1 MKRHTTLW
9 ALLLRVALVGAG
21 GALISLALVV
31 LYFSRDLPVPEK
43 FSEMNYI
50 QPTRIYDRTGEV
62 VLYEIYGNQRRQVI
76 PLSDIPLI
84 AQQAII
90 ATEDA
95 RFYSHFGIDWRGV
108 VRAVIANAK
117 TGSAGQG
124 GSTISQQLVRNSLLT
139 QKKTVGRK
147 IQEAVLTLQLERT
160 YSKNQILGFYLNQI
174 PFGPTLYGI
183 AAASQEYFGKDP
195 NDLTI
200 AESALLAALVKAPGY
215 YYPFGAH
222 KDALL
227 VRKDYVLD
235 RMERVGYISDTQ
247 KDEAKKEPLVFQ
259 SPSHKMRAPHFV
271 LEVME
276 YLYSAYGEKFLQENG
291 LRVITTLDWKLQ
303 TFAEEA
309 IKNNAERNES
319 LGAYNEALVAIDP
332 TTGEIL
338 AMVGS
343 KDWFAPPYP
352 LGCAAG
358 KTCLFDPKLNV
369 ATYGIGRQPGSA
381 FKPFAYATAFK
392 KGYDDTTMV
401 VDEETNFGVWGDEEY
416 VPRNYDGK
424 FRGPVSL
431 RQALAQSLNIPSI
444 KVLLD
449 FAGIEDSIQTAKD
462 MGITTL
468 SADASRYGPSL
479 VLGGGEARLQDMVS
493 AYGVF
498 ATRGMRIPPFSILA
512 IRDSSGDVVE
522 ENRPTA
528 LGVLEP
534 RAADIITSI
543 LADNEARTPVFGAR
557 SPLFFD
563 SYQVSVK
570 TGTTQDYKDGW
581 IIGYTPSL
589 VAGVWAGNSDGTAMK
604 KEPGVVMAGPIWHEF
619 MQKSLDELSLR
630 QNAPTL

>member
-1 MKRHTTLW
+1 MRTRISLW
-9 ALLLRVALVGAG
+9 ARTGRIALLCFGGVLLTGAG
-21 GALISLALVV
+21 MFF
-31 LYFSRDLPVPEK
+31 YFSKDLPVPEK
-43 FSEMNYI
+43 FSERNYI
-50 QPTRIYDRTGEV
+50 QPTRIYDKTGKV
-62 VLYEIYGNQRRQVI
+62 VLYEIYGNQRRQVVL
-76 PLSDIPLI
+76 LSDIPLI
-84 AQQAII
+84 AQQAVI

-95 RFYSHFGIDWRGV
+95 HFYGHFGIDWRGV
-108 VRAVIANAK
+108 LRAILTNLK
-117 TGSAGQG
+117 TGNATQG

-147 IQEAVLTLQLERT
+147 IQEAILTLQLERT
-160 YSKNQILGFYLNQI
+160 YSKNEILGFYLNQI

-183 AAASQEYFGKDP
+183 ATASQEYFGKDP
-195 NDLTI
+195 SDLTI
-200 AESALLAALVKAPGY
+200 AEAAMLAALIKAPGY

-222 KDALL
+222 VDELMA
-227 VRKDYVLD
+227 RKDYVLD
-235 RMERVGYISDTQ
+235 RMEKVGYISGDQ
-247 KDEAKKEPLVFQ
+247 KATAKQERILLQ
-259 SPSHKMRAPHFV
+259 SPSHNMRAPHFV
-271 LEVME
+271 LGVMD

-291 LRVITTLDWKLQ
+291 LQVITTLDWKLQ

-309 IKNNAERNES
+309 VKNNAQRNES
-319 LGAYNEALVAIDP
+319 LGAYNEALEAIDP
-332 TTGEIL
+332 STGEIL

-343 KDWFAPPYP
+343 KDWFGSSYP
-352 LGCAAG
+352 LGCISG

-401 VDEETNFGVWGDEEY
+401 MDEETNFGVWGDKEY
-416 VPRNYDGK
+416 IPKNYDGM
-424 FRGPVSL
+424 FRGPVTL

-449 FAGIEDSIQTAKD
+449 FAGIQDSIQTARD
-462 MGITTL
+462 MGIMTI
-468 SADASRYGPSL
+468 SPDASQYGPSL

-498 ATRGMRIPPFSILA
+498 ATRGLRTPPFSILA
-512 IRDSSGDVVE
+512 IKDSSGDIVE
-522 ENRPTA
+522 ENRPTP
-528 LGVLEP
+528 LTVLSP
-534 RAADIITSI
+534 SVADIITSI
-543 LADNEARTPVFGAR
+543 LSDNEARTPIFGAR

-589 VAGVWAGNSDGTAMK
+589 AAGVWTGNSDGTVMK

-619 MQKSLDELSLR
+619 MQKSLDELSSRAL
-630 QNAPTL
+630 PSTP